1 MQINQFGTVT
11 NNKNGFL
18 PTREN
23 RIESLDNQTC
33 SDTIQPRFER
43 TKTVVVSKDEK

>member
-23 RIESLDNQTC
+23 RIESLDNQK
-33 SDTIQPRFER
+33 SRHDT
-43 TKTVVVSKDEK
+43 TVSNVRKL